1 MKRRRQERERFSC
14 GAGTTEKEC
23 SSEKGR
29 LRRDEALFV
38 PPSCR
43 EGRAE
48 RVAVLS
54 GFFERLRGLKNPAV
68 RDAAS
73 YAVLVSCH
81 DVHTFGMAFPLDI
94 AFVDHAGV
102 VIDVR
107 RGVAPSRRLRCR
119 RACLTLERIA
129 EDGAWFEV
137 GESVFRRVS
146 PHERSTR

>member
-1 MKRRRQERERFSC
+1 MKRRKQERGRFSC
-14 GAGTTEKEC
+14 GARAVEKRR
-23 SSEKGR
+23 SSERQR
-29 LRRDEALFV
+29 LRSGEAFLV
-38 PPSCR
+38 PPSCH
-43 EGRAE
+43 EGRRE

-102 VIDVR
+102 VVDVYR
-107 RGVAPSRRLRCR
+107 DVAPSRRLRCR

-146 PHERSTR
+146 SHERSIR